1 MKSWRVRGGHPLHG
15 TAIPPA
21 DKSISHR
28 ALMFGGIALGETRIH
43 NLLEGE
49 DCLSTAAILSSLG
62 VEAIR
67 LQEGEWAVQG
77 LGRLQA
83 PDQALDAGNSGTTV
97 RLMAGILAG
106 QPFESTLTGDESL
119 RSRPMKRIID
129 PLHQM
134 GAEITSEGD
143 RAPLTIRGGSLHGI
157 HYESPVASA
166 QVKSCVLL
174 AGLFAEGETSVQEP
188 SGSRDH
194 TERMLPAFG
203 GVVSVDGT
211 RVSILGGQPLTGAEV
226 TIPGDVSSAAFP
238 LIASLIVDNSSIEM
252 PRVGLNPTR
261 TGILDAL
268 LQMNADIELAAEPHG
283 HMEPAG
289 TIRSDF
295 STLAGSGIGGEL
307 IPRLVDEVPAL
318 AVAATQATGE
328 TIITDAK
335 ELRVKESDRL
345 ATISKE
351 LRKMGARIEE
361 TEDGLRIEGP
371 VVLLG
376 TDVATYGDH
385 RIAMSLAIAAMAA
398 NGETIIRDVECVD
411 TSFPGFARLMRL
423 LGADIEEI

>member
-1 MKSWRVRGGHPLHG
+1 
-15 TAIPPA
+15 
-21 DKSISHR
+21 
-28 ALMFGGIALGETRIH
+28 MFGGIALGETRIH

-129 PLHQM
+129 PLRQM

-194 TERMLPAFG
+194 TERMLPSFG